1 MEEFKIPKTKEE
13 YNKLSI
19 QEQQLIV
26 YLFGTR
32 AIEVTQ
38 ELQAFTFSMSLF
50 YSSPFDKEKI
60 GDVFRVLSYTPMH
73 GMFLGV
79 KEEYDKALALAH
91 TKIKAIRFATAL
103 LGASALAIFSGA
115 IDIAKLM
122 GG

>member
-1 MEEFKIPKTKEE
+1 MEEFEIPKSRKEF
-13 YNKLSI
+13 NSLSLE
-19 QEQQLIV
+19 EQQLIT
-26 YLFGTR
+26 YLFSKR

-38 ELQAFTFSMSLF
+38 ELQLFTFSMSLF
-50 YSSPFDKEKI
+50 YSSPFDKERI
-60 GDVFRVLSYTPMH
+60 DDVFRVLSYTPMSA
-73 GMFLGV
+73 MFLGV
-79 KEEYDKALALAH
+79 REEYDKALALAH